1 MTDPPDDP
9 KASLFMTI
17 EKAVFC
23 NIIIPLQRLCDVHVV
38 RPSGGDFSIF
48 LLSLQQVVLKKG
60 PVDLMKDKLMP
71 MRGDLIPIED
81 QLTRVDFRY
90 SRLVNPKSQHR
101 YRVDQH
107 LVAGA

>member
-38 RPSGGDFSIF
+38 RPPGGDFSIF

-60 PVDLMKDKLMP
+60 PVDSIKDELMSTRD
-71 MRGDLIPIED
+71 DLIPKD
-81 QLTRVDFRY
+81 QLTRVDF
-90 SRLVNPKSQHR
+90 S
-101 YRVDQH
+101 
-107 LVAGA
+107 

>member
-9 KASLFMTI
+9 KASLFMAI

-48 LLSLQQVVLKKG
+48 LLSLQQVVLKRG
-60 PVDLMKDKLMP
+60 PVDSIKDELMSKRD
-71 MRGDLIPIED
+71 DLIPKD
-81 QLTRVDFRY
+81 QLTRVDF
-90 SRLVNPKSQHR
+90 S
-101 YRVDQH
+101 
-107 LVAGA
+107 